1 MESGSLS
8 HAQRCQVLLFLNIRK
23 TRSAYEQ
30 MPDDI
35 NRQAKQLRKERKEL
49 VRRHRKALGGKT
61 SPIRL
66 SDADLKYK
74 KEVTLL
80 ENQIRAVEEQIA
92 RWQRQGAKL
101 AKRREEGILRLQA
114 ELNNLKLSRHNRLSL
129 EN

>member
-8 HAQRCQVLLFLNIRK
+8 HAQQCQVLLFLNIRK

-61 SPIRL
+61 SLIRL
-66 SDADLKYK
+66 SDADLQYEK
-74 KEVTLL
+74 KVALL
-80 ENQIRAVEEQIA
+80 ENQIRAVEE
-92 RWQRQGAKL
+92 
-101 AKRREEGILRLQA
+101 
-114 ELNNLKLSRHNRLSL
+114 
-129 EN
+129 